1 MEKNYAERLS
11 RMLQMETVSVFGKN
25 DTEKFRKFH
34 DLLRELFPN
43 IFSVCEFMDYDGSI
57 LMRWPGKVS
66 PEPEKQG
73 LMLMNHQ
80 DVVEASGEWKY
91 PPFSGVIA
99 GGKVWGRGA
108 IDDKGELWA
117 MLEAADE
124 LAGEGFVPERDIW
137 FESACTEE
145 IAGDG
150 AVSISSDL
158 YEKGYRFEMIM
169 DEGGMILSEPIA
181 GAKGVFA
188 MVGVGE
194 KCCVDIKFTA
204 RSDGGHASAPPK
216 DTPLVRLAKF
226 MSYVDRHEIF
236 DVDLNPAIKEML
248 KRLAP
253 YMSGVTSKAM
263 ASPDKFAPI
272 IKKVMASAAPIAAAL
287 TKTTLAFTRAQGSQ
301 GNNVIPEEAFVV
313 GNMRCSHHQGKESSL
328 ATIEKIAKRYNLE
341 MEILDEA
348 PDTRISDWNSPAFKL
363 VEEAVGKVFPG
374 VATVPYIMTGASD
387 LRFMEVLSD
396 NCFRFAP
403 FHVDEQQVS
412 AIHGINENVD
422 VAALEPAVN
431 FYKYIMQNFK

>member
-1 MEKNYAERLS
+1 MENKYAEALS
-11 RMLQMETVSVFGKN
+11 RMLQKETVSEFGN
-25 DTEKFRKFH
+25 NNAEKFREFH
-34 DLLRELFPN
+34 MLLRELFPN
-43 IFSVCEFMDYDGSI
+43 IFSVCEFKEFDGSI

-66 PEPEKQG
+66 PEPENQG

-80 DVVEASGEWKY
+80 DVVEATGEWKY
-91 PPFSGVIA
+91 PPFSGEIA
-99 GGKVWGRGA
+99 EGRIWGRGA

-117 MLEAADE
+117 MLQAAEE
-124 LAGEGFVPERDIW
+124 LCEQGFIPERDIW

-145 IAGDG
+145 IAGEG
-150 AVSISSDL
+150 AVSIATEL

-181 GAKGVFA
+181 GAKGIFA

-204 RSDGGHASAPPK
+204 KSEGGHASAPPK

-226 MSYVDRHEIF
+226 ISYMDRHDVF
-236 DVDLNPAIKEML
+236 DIDIHPAIKEML
-248 KRLAP
+248 RRLAP
-253 YMSGVTSKAM
+253 HMGGVTSKAM
-263 ASPDKFAPI
+263 ANPDKFAPI
-272 IKKVMASAAPIAAAL
+272 IKKVMGSASPMAAAL

-313 GNMRCSHHQGKESSL
+313 GNMRCSHHQGKKSSL
-328 ATIEKIAKRYNLE
+328 ADVEKISKRYNLE

-363 VEEAVGKVFPG
+363 VERAVSEVFPG

-387 LRFMEVLSD
+387 LRFMEVLSE
-396 NCFRFAP
+396 NCLRFAP
-403 FHVDEQQVS
+403 FHVDDQQLS
-412 AIHGINENVD
+412 AIHGINENVY
-422 VAALEPAVN
+422 VSALAPAVE
-431 FYKYIMQNFK
+431 FYKYIMMNFK